1 MADSSADSLKP
12 DVGELQAQQQYESE
26 PTTLVEAD
34 APAPQSVQ
42 ETDTLIPDAPPYLAP
57 QAQAQAQS
65 VVPPTALPSAATPVP
80 RTATPKKEPNGTA
93 ETTAPMPTK
102 AASHGA
108 PARRYLN
115 EKVTG
120 VLLEGMKRL
129 ASEQWV
135 LSMQFGKGE
144 KLIMI

>member
-1 MADSSADSLKP
+1 M
-12 DVGELQAQQQYESE
+12 
-26 PTTLVEAD
+26 
-34 APAPQSVQ
+34 
-42 ETDTLIPDAPPYLAP
+42 
-57 QAQAQAQS
+57 
-65 VVPPTALPSAATPVP
+65 P

-135 LSMQFGKGE
+135 LSMHFGQEGKLNIISSRPEMPLKVLGE
-144 KLIMI
+144 FLLQRSAEIEKS